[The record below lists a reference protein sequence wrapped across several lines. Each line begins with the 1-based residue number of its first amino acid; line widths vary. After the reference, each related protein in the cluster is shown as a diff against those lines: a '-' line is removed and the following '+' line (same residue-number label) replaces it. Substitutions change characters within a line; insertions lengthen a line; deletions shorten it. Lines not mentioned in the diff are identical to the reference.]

1 MYIYIYDI
9 VYVVC
14 IVGFGTGMV
23 RVRVFGGG
31 DYKIIPTP
39 YPSGFSFNP
48 TIPANIGEIF
58 WVNHASIWAGRA
70 LIGYG
75 EIAIP
80 SSSALR
86 VSIEGFGGCDIGTG

>member
-14 IVGFGTGMV
+14 IVGFGTGMA

-31 DYKIIPTP
+31 DYKIIPATI
-39 YPSGFSFNP
+39 GDFFGVNP
-48 TIPANIGEIF
+48 
-58 WVNHASIWAGRA
+58 ASIWAGWA
-70 LIGYG
+70 SVGYG

-80 SSSALR
+80 SSSALK
-86 VSIEGFGGCDIGTG
+86 VSIEGFGGCEIGAG